1 MPSTGHPHGV
11 EPIGPSSAIAYSSL
25 TAPLHVRPLD
35 AARAHRLEQRQGESE
50 TRVGAV
56 SRDPDTFER
65 SAPAIS
71 SDTPT
76 NTGSDTNARGEA
88 LSDQEQRKLD
98 QMRTRDQ
105 EVRTHEQAHG
115 AGAGGLARGG
125 PNYTLTLGP
134 DGKRYATGGHMNIDT
149 SEAGTPEQTI
159 QKAAQ
164 IRRSALAPA
173 DPSSKDRQVAAKAS
187 QMEAKARRELGEAR
201 ASQADASESP
211 LPESPAKQVTPRT
224 PIDTFA

>member
-1 MPSTGHPHGV
+1 M
-11 EPIGPSSAIAYSSL
+11 
-25 TAPLHVRPLD
+25 RPLD
-35 AARAHRLEQRQGESE
+35 PARAQRLEQRQGESE
-50 TRVGAV
+50 TRVGGV
-56 SRDPDTFER
+56 SREPDTFER
-65 SAPAIS
+65 SAPTTS
-71 SDTPT
+71 SDTRS
-76 NTGSDTNARGEA
+76 NADTNAQGEA
-88 LSDQEQRKLD
+88 LSDKEQRELD
-98 QMRTRDQ
+98 QMRSRDQ

-125 PNYTLTLGP
+125 PNYTLTVGP
-134 DGKRYATGGHMNIDT
+134 DGKRYASGGHLNIDT

-164 IRRSALAPA
+164 IRRAALAPA

-187 QMEAKARRELGEAR
+187 QMEAKARRELGEDHAR
-201 ASQADASESP
+201 QSDASESP